1 MHTPKMGT
9 KALHNISVIHHLS
22 SEDSCLEYLA
32 AAAAAATASTT
43 TVVYFA
49 ATIQAFGTID

>member
-1 MHTPKMGT
+1 MGT

-32 AAAAAATASTT
+32 AAAAACTT
-43 TVVYFA
+43 TIVYFA